1 MKAKVL
7 LQIIVII
14 YGISLTACATT
25 SSNEALVV
33 VPESQTGDIPTLAQA
48 LRLSESPAPDS
59 ESTQANPEL
68 AQMFQ
73 QYFDEGLALN
83 PISGTFLGLRQYNSK
98 WTNHLSSEHR
108 QLMHDYHQGWLDKLN
123 AFERENLNNT
133 DLVSLQVLS
142 YQLHEALEGEQYP
155 AFMLPISQ
163 FYSLPNFLAQLGS
176 GMSVQPFN
184 NLDDYNNWQ
193 LRADGIPVI
202 FDQAI
207 ANMREGIA
215 TGVVQPRV
223 IMEKVL
229 PQLSA
234 HIVDEYTDSLFWK
247 PVINIPDDIPID
259 DISHI
264 QAEYR
269 KMITAEIIPAYAR
282 LHDFIR
288 DEYLPAS
295 RDSIGWTALP
305 DGTDWYNFH
314 VRSHTTTDMGADEI
328 HQFGLN
334 EVARITAEMIT
345 VKESVNFEGDLP
357 AFFTFLQEDEQFYFD
372 NEEDLLQGYRD
383 LQAVINARL
392 PKLFDITPKA
402 DYEVRAIEAFRAES
416 AAGASYTPGT
426 ADGSRS
432 GIFYVNTFN
441 LKAQPKF
448 IMETLSIHEASPG
461 HHFQTSI
468 QQEITGM
475 PMFRR
480 FGGFTA
486 FSEGWALYAESLGK
500 ELGMFSD
507 PYQYYGRLSD
517 EMLRAMRLVVDT
529 GMHAQGWSREQAIE
543 YMLTHSTMAES
554 DVIAEVE
561 RYIAIPGQA
570 LAYKVGQ
577 RSISRLRDYGEKQL
591 GANFDI
597 RVFHRLVLTGGA
609 VPLDVLNQQVQVW
622 IDSQQ

>member
-14 YGISLTACATT
+14 YSLSLTACA
-25 SSNEALVV
+25 SISPNESLLVI
-33 VPESQTGDIPTLAQA
+33 PESQTGDIPTLAQA

-59 ESTQANPEL
+59 TSTQANPEL

-108 QLMHDYHQGWLDKLN
+108 QLMHDYHQRWLDKLN

-155 AFMLPISQ
+155 AFMVPISQ

-215 TGVVQPRV
+215 AGVVQPRV

-229 PQLSA
+229 PQLSV

-247 PVINIPDDIPID
+247 PVMNIPDDIPID

-264 QAEYR
+264 QAEYQ
-269 KMITAEIIPAYAR
+269 KMITAEIIPAYRR

-288 DEYLPAS
+288 DEYLPVS

-314 VRSHTTTDMGADEI
+314 VRSHTTTDMNADEI
-328 HQFGLN
+328 HQFGLD
-334 EVARITAEMIT
+334 EVARITAEMVV

-383 LQAVINARL
+383 LQVIINARL
-392 PKLFDITPKA
+392 PKLFDIAPKA

-426 ADGSRS
+426 ANGSRS

-461 HHFQTSI
+461 HHFQISI
-468 QQEITGM
+468 QQKITGM

-507 PYQYYGRLSD
+507 PYQFYGRLSD
-517 EMLRAMRLVVDT
+517 EILRAMRLVVDT

-543 YMLTHSTMAES
+543 YMLAHSTMAES

-597 RVFHRLVLTGGA
+597 RAFHRLILTGGA
-609 VPLDVLNQQVQVW
+609 VPLDVLNQQIKAW

>member
-7 LQIIVII
+7 LQIAVII
-14 YGISLTACATT
+14 YSISLTACATT

-33 VPESQTGDIPTLAQA
+33 VPESQSGDIPTLEQA
-48 LRLSESPAPDS
+48 LGLSESFAPDS
-59 ESTQANPEL
+59 NSLANPEL
-68 AQMFQ
+68 ARMFQ

-98 WTNHLSSEHR
+98 WTNHLSPEHR
-108 QLMHDYHQGWLDKLN
+108 QLMHDYHQRWLDKLN
-123 AFERENLNNT
+123 SFKRENLNNT

-142 YQLHEALEGEQYP
+142 YQLREALDGEQYP
-155 AFMLPISQ
+155 GFMLPISQ
-163 FYSLPNFLAQLGS
+163 FFSMPNFLAQLGS

-184 NLDDYNNWQ
+184 NTDDYNNWQ
-193 LRADGIPVI
+193 LRADSIPVI

-207 ANMREGIA
+207 VNMREGIA
-215 TGVVQPRV
+215 AGVVQPRV

-234 HIVDEYTDSLFWK
+234 HIVDEYTNSLFWK
-247 PVINIPDDIPID
+247 PVINIPDDIPVD

-264 QAEYR
+264 QAEYQ
-269 KMITAEIIPAYAR
+269 KMITAEIIPAYRR

-295 RDSIGWTALP
+295 RDSIGWTTLP
-305 DGTDWYNFH
+305 NGHDWYNFH
-314 VRSHTTTDMGADEI
+314 VRSHTTTDMDAEEI
-328 HQFGLN
+328 HQFGLD

-345 VKESVNFEGDLP
+345 VKETVNFEGDLP
-357 AFFTFLQEDEQFYFD
+357 AFFTFLQEDEKFYFD

-392 PKLFDITPKA
+392 PKLFNIAPKA
-402 DYEVRAIEAFRAES
+402 DYKVRAIEAFRAES

-543 YMLTHSTMAES
+543 YMLAHSTMAES

-577 RSISRLRDYGEKQL
+577 RSISRLRDQGEKQL
-591 GANFDI
+591 GEDFDI
-597 RVFHRLVLTGGA
+597 RAFHRLVLTGGA
-609 VPLDVLNQQVQVW
+609 VPLDVLNQQVNAWV
-622 IDSQQ
+622 DSQQ